1 MRKQSKANQTD
12 LKLFPPTLHVY
23 FKAGHIIICCSNDHN
38 FVTKTVDVGQNVT
51 LSCIRQSTLLHQE
64 TLFWIRL
71 VSGNQ
76 FEFLGGTFTFDYDD
90 VNNTSHITV
99 KQEPGTFIMQ
109 ISKTKLSDTGFY
121 YCIKVRQLAMT
132 FLEGTFLTIKGPEP
146 DVIQIRSSDRIHS
159 GAQETLRCSVLS
171 KYEKKTCPENP
182 SVYWFRAGSDKSHSI
197 YVHGNSGDECGSP
210 EAPSQRKCVYSFSRN
225 VSSSDPGPYYCAV
238 AICGQIIFG
247 NESKLDIKALDMWDL
262 QTANTALF
270 LLCAALVTSLMV
282 IGFLIYTI
290 KKNSCDCWNGNR
302 HYLFICLFV
311 CFVISLQQKR
321 TSWFILEGMKK

>member
-1 MRKQSKANQTD
+1 MADNS
-12 LKLFPPTLHVY
+12 LSFLFVIVFVY
-23 FKAGHIIICCSNDHN
+23 KYHNFFCLFVFSGCSNDHN

-132 FLEGTFLTIKGPEP
+132 FLEGTFLTIKGKKKK
-146 DVIQIRSSDRIHS
+146 VYVLMSLI
-159 GAQETLRCSVLS
+159 LKCSVQWHLN
-171 KYEKKTCPENP
+171 K
-182 SVYWFRAGSDKSHSI
+182 VHLFI
-197 YVHGNSGDECGSP
+197 YVNLFQKDQNLMSYKYDLLIVFIQEPKRLCSVQSSLSMRRKRVQKIPVCTGS
-210 EAPSQRKCVYSFSRN
+210 ELDQRNPIPFMFMETVVMNVGVLKLPHNVN
-225 VSSSDPGPYYCAV
+225 VSTASQGTSAPLILGLTTVLWPYV
-238 AICGQIIFG
+238 DR
-247 NESKLDIKALDMWDL
+247 S
-262 QTANTALF
+262 F
-270 LLCAALVTSLMV
+270 LEMNQNWTLKVNFTLLHNIPM
-282 IGFLIYTI
+282 
-290 KKNSCDCWNGNR
+290 
-302 HYLFICLFV
+302 
-311 CFVISLQQKR
+311 
-321 TSWFILEGMKK
+321 

>member
-1 MRKQSKANQTD
+1 MV
-12 LKLFPPTLHVY
+12 LFYLLLT
-23 FKAGHIIICCSNDHN
+23 ARMGGCSNDHN

-51 LSCIRQSTLLHQE
+51 LSCIRQHTLLHQD

-109 ISKTKLSDTGFY
+109 ISKTKLSDTGLY

-146 DVIQIRSSDRIHS
+146 DVIQVRSSDRIHS
-159 GAQETLRCSVLS
+159 GDQETLQCSVLS
-171 KYEKKTCPENP
+171 KYEKKTCLENP

-197 YVHGNSGDECGSP
+197 YVHGNSGDECERSP

-225 VSSSDPGPYYCAV
+225 NISSSDAGTYYCAV
-238 AICGQIIFG
+238 ATCGEILYG
-247 NESKLDIKALDMWDL
+247 KGTKLDIQGTSFSTSFSFCLLFRKIV
-262 QTANTALF
+262 TVIF
-270 LLCAALVTSLMV
+270 LLCPVLKKDTLMFSAV
-282 IGFLIYTI
+282 VFTVMKADKYKRKDAVKQQQIYMAV
-290 KKNSCDCWNGNR
+290 KAFGLD
-302 HYLFICLFV
+302 
-311 CFVISLQQKR
+311 
-321 TSWFILEGMKK
+321 

>member
-1 MRKQSKANQTD
+1 MGGCT
-12 LKLFPPTLHVY
+12 
-23 FKAGHIIICCSNDHN
+23 NDHN
-38 FVTKTVDVGQNVT
+38 FVTKTVDVGQTVT

-71 VSGNQ
+71 SGNQ
-76 FEFLGGTFTFDYDD
+76 FEFLGGTFTFDYED

-109 ISKTKLSDTGFY
+109 ISKTKLSDTGLY

-146 DVIQIRSSDRIHS
+146 DVIQMRSSDRIHS
-159 GAQETLRCSVLS
+159 GDQETLQCSVLS

-197 YVHGNSGDECGSP
+197 HVHGNSGDECESSS
-210 EAPSQRKCVYSFSRN
+210 ETPSQRKCVYSFSRN

-247 NESKLDIKALDMWDL
+247 NESKLDIKGK
-262 QTANTALF
+262 
-270 LLCAALVTSLMV
+270 C
-282 IGFLIYTI
+282 
-290 KKNSCDCWNGNR
+290 
-302 HYLFICLFV
+302 
-311 CFVISLQQKR
+311 
-321 TSWFILEGMKK
+321 